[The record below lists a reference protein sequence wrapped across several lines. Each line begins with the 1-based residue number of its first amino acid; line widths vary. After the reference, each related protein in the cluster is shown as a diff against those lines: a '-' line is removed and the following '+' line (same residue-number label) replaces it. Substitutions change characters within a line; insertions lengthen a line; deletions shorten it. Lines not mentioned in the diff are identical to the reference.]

1 MKITSVGHAG
11 FFIETKFGSVL
22 TDPWFNPAY
31 FASWIPFPSN
41 RDLDLDEISNPD
53 YLYVSHLHRDHF
65 DEEFLKN
72 HVSKDTQVILPD
84 YPLDLMEREYR
95 RLGFKNFIRTE
106 NNAPVVLESGLRIM
120 VPALTAP
127 TDGPLGDSGLCL
139 DDGETRLFD
148 QNDSRPIDFEP
159 LEDFGPF
166 DVHLLQFSGAIWYPM
181 VYELPQKAK
190 DALGKQKRANQ
201 LARALRYVKQIGAT
215 HIVPSAGPPMFLDDD
230 LFHLN
235 DFENHESNIF
245 PDQTV
250 FIKYLREHGIE
261 NGHLLIPGSAATVN
275 GDDCSVSHQTSDDE
289 VERIF
294 SDKRGY
300 LEELRDLWRPEL
312 KAEKASWPRGEV
324 EILPS
329 LKSWFEPLLAQAD
342 LNCVGVNGRVLFDFE
357 ETGEQVLI
365 DFQGRTVGPYDG
377 EKWDYR
383 FTMDPALVEYCIVNE
398 EKDWINTLFLSC
410 RFSAKRKGAYNE
422 YVYNFFKVLDPE
434 RLAFSEEYYAQ
445 SAPVR
450 QLWECGNFMVQR
462 QCPHLKA
469 DLTRFGEAE
478 DNILTCTLHGWQ
490 FDLETG
496 ECLTSDGAK
505 LFTQPIDEYEAER
518 TNGSRTN
525 GNEKAGV
532 TSGAAPGRNGEAP
545 PSL

>member
-11 FFIETKFGSVL
+11 FFIETKHGSIL

-41 RDLDLDEISNPD
+41 RDLDLEKISNPD

-72 HVSKDTQVILPD
+72 HVSKDTRVILPD
-84 YPLDLMEREYR
+84 YPIDLMEREYR
-95 RLGFKNFIRTE
+95 RLGFTNFIRTE
-106 NNAPVVLESGLRIM
+106 NNAPMTLESGLRVM

-127 TDGPLGDSGLCL
+127 TDGPLGDSGLCV

-181 VYELPQKAK
+181 VYELPDKAK

-201 LARALRYVKQIGAT
+201 LARALRFVKQIGAA
-215 HIVPSAGPPMFLDDD
+215 HIIPSAGPPMFLDDD
-230 LFHLN
+230 LFHIN

-250 FIKYLREHGIE
+250 FIEYLKEHEVE
-261 NGHLLIPGSAATVN
+261 NGHLLIPGSEATVN
-275 GDDCSVSHQTSDDE
+275 GERCAVTHPTSDRE

-300 LEELRDLWRPEL
+300 LEELREVWRPEL
-312 KAEKASWPRGEV
+312 EAEKASWPRGEV
-324 EILPS
+324 EILPA
-329 LKSWFEPLLAQAD
+329 LKKWFEPLLAQAD
-342 LNCVGVNGRVLFDFE
+342 LNCVGVNGRVLFDLGGADQDDEDRE
-357 ETGEQVLI
+357 EIII

-383 FTMDPALVEYCIVNE
+383 FRMDPALVEYCIVNE

-422 YVYNFFKVLDPE
+422 YVYNFFKVLDEE

-490 FDLETG
+490 FDLVTG

-505 LFTQPIDEYEAER
+505 LFTQPKEEYEK
-518 TNGSRTN
+518 NG
-525 GNEKAGV
+525 V
-532 TSGAAPGRNGEAP
+532 GAASATVNGGGP
-545 PSL
+545 PSF

>member
-11 FFIETKFGSVL
+11 FFIETRYGSVL
-22 TDPWFNPAY
+22 ADPWFNPAY

-41 RDLDLDEISNPD
+41 RDLDLEKISNPD

-72 HVSKDTQVILPD
+72 HVSKETQVILPD

-95 RLGFKNFIRTE
+95 RLGFTNFVRTQ
-106 NNAPVVLESGLRIM
+106 NNTPMTLESGLRIM

-127 TDGPLGDSGLCL
+127 TDGPLGDSGLCV
-139 DDGETRLFD
+139 DDGETRIFD

-159 LEDFGPF
+159 LEEFGPF
-166 DVHLLQFSGAIWYPM
+166 DAHLLQFSGAIWYPM
-181 VYELPQKAK
+181 VYEMPDKAK
-190 DALGKQKRANQ
+190 DALGRQKRANQ

-215 HIVPSAGPPMFLDDD
+215 HIIPSAGPPMFLDDD

-250 FIKYLREHGIE
+250 FIEYLKEHGVE
-261 NGHLLIPGSAATVN
+261 NGHLLIPGSEATVA
-275 GDDCSVSHQTSDDE
+275 GHELSLAHPTSERE

-294 SDKRGY
+294 SEKRAY
-300 LEELRDLWRPEL
+300 LERLREVWRPEL
-312 KAEKASWPRGEV
+312 EAEKAGWPRGEV
-324 EILPS
+324 EILPA
-329 LKSWFEPLLAQAD
+329 LKAWFEPLLAQAD
-342 LNCVGVNGRVLFDFE
+342 LNCVGVNGRVLFDLGGPDQDRDRE
-357 ETGEQVLI
+357 EIII
-365 DFQGRTVGPYDG
+365 DFQGRTVGPYND

-383 FTMDPALVEYCIVNE
+383 FRMDPALVEYCIVNE

-422 YVYNFFKVLDPE
+422 YVYNFFKVLDKE

-469 DLTRFGEAE
+469 DLTRFGEEE
-478 DNILTCTLHGWQ
+478 DGILTCTLHGWQ
-490 FDLETG
+490 FDLQTG

-505 LFTQPIDEYEAER
+505 LFTQPKEEYEK
-518 TNGSRTN
+518 NGVGVASATVN
-525 GNEKAGV
+525 GG
-532 TSGAAPGRNGEAP
+532 GP
-545 PSL
+545 PSF